1 MHALCPAYYPGAT
14 EASGIQLLSGIT
26 PRRGTPEKVSELA
39 SFLAVRYSI
48 AGASV

>member
-1 MHALCPAYYPGAT
+1 MHAPYPAYCRGAT
-14 EASGIQLLSGIT
+14 PTDGIQLLSGIT